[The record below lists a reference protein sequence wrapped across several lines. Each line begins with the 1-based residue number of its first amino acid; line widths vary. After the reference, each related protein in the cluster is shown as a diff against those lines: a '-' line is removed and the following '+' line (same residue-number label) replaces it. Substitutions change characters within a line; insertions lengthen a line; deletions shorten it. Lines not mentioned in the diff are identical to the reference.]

1 MLLRD
6 AGRTDP
12 NSDVQCSQSQGALPT
27 ANRLFKIIEEE
38 PDFEETKDQ
47 FVENLESLRLN
58 HISKSFAERQLFSD
72 LTATISVGQ
81 KVLIKGPSG
90 SGKTTLFA

>member
-1 MLLRD
+1 MYVA
-6 AGRTDP
+6 AGMPGETSDP
-12 NSDVQCSQSQGALPT
+12 NLMGQCSQFQGALPT

-47 FVENLESLRLN
+47 FVENLGIVALKSYF
-58 HISKSFAERQLFSD
+58 KSFAERQLFSD

-81 KVLIKGPSG
+81 NG
-90 SGKTTLFA
+90 S